1 MATVTIPRYDI
12 NGIETHSEDIDD
24 SIEDDIDLARELDD
38 DDPIDN
44 PSPQRSTHMQI
55 SLQPTDTAARTASAK
70 TWLQRILAQPS
81 LGGIEFPRELKGYI
95 YVDNV
100 AHQLTRGTWTI
111 SDQCVYLAGT
121 STNVD
126 PLTRLGVLTTVANM
140 YDAITDPAIV
150 ELITTR
156 LCSAISESVRSVYHG
171 FVRGTQAPSR
181 LAVDQANARVAAEM
195 NGSWFLTS
203 GAPVTVDNTWIIMDF

>member
-1 MATVTIPRYDI
+1 MATVTIPRDTFNRI
-12 NGIETHSEDIDD
+12 NITRDELYRGVT
-24 SIEDDIDLARELDD
+24 LDD

-44 PSPQRSTHMQI
+44 PIPPQRSTYMRI
-55 SLQPTDTAARTASAK
+55 SLQPTDSATRTALAK
-70 TWLQRILAQPS
+70 GWLQRILAQPS

-100 AHQLTRGTWTI
+100 PHQLTRGSWSI
-111 SDQCVYLAGT
+111 RDQCVYLAT
-121 STNVD
+121 SSTSVD
-126 PLTRLGVLTTVANM
+126 PLTRLGILTTVANM
-140 YDAITDPAIV
+140 YDAITDPVIV

-181 LAVDQANARVAAEM
+181 LAIDQTNARVAAEM